1 MSLALNAA
9 EDWPTGLKGLEL
21 QHDVQISLRDWG
33 DWAGV
38 AAHVRE
44 LGADLHGLQ
53 LTRCTDGFSAR
64 CRLKDISSDAA
75 RGLVQTLLTSGV
87 AERASVEHLMLA
99 RGGDA
104 R

>member
-9 EDWPTGLKGLEL
+9 EDWPTGLNGLDL
-21 QHDVQISLRDWG
+21 QHDVQISLRDWS
-33 DWAGV
+33 DWSGV
-38 AAHVRE
+38 AALVRE
-44 LGADLHGLQ
+44 VGAELHGLQ
-53 LTRCTDGFSAR
+53 LTRCGEGFSAR

-75 RGLVQTLLTSGV
+75 RALVQTLLTRGLV
-87 AERASVEHLMLA
+87 MRASVEHLMLA